1 MFALGTTNLA
11 AGYAAMLTLPF
22 LVIMLFRRIFLMP
35 ANRSWTKMFR
45 QFQRNW
51 SMVVTVIVLVSICLP
66 CRAQCVGNAPS
77 TPITSTD
84 ETSSIPS
91 SRQLVNGSGTT
102 VNLSTP
108 GQISINATSAVS
120 VATYLACNPQY
131 TVPAT
136 PGEMITIYGSATKT
150 VKILKLRL
158 RMEQTTA
165 GTNLVYLHRRNSA
178 ASGGTANAVTTV
190 KCDTTDPSATATM
203 NYYTANPTAGGSDGK
218 ILDAVDV
225 QSPAAASNLQPNW
238 QDIYNADYAGKPI
251 ILSGTAQ
258 GIGLN
263 LNGVALPTGLKV
275 QLQVVWTE
283 E

>member
-1 MFALGTTNLA
+1 MLRVLVILFLSEVFVMRANQSWRMFGQLQRMPAFALT
-11 AGYAAMLTLPF
+11 LTL
-22 LVIMLFRRIFLMP
+22 LIVI
-35 ANRSWTKMFR
+35 S
-45 QFQRNW
+45 
-51 SMVVTVIVLVSICLP
+51 LP
-66 CRAQCVGNAPS
+66 CHAQCVGNAAS

-102 VNLSTP
+102 VNLTTP

-120 VATYLACNPQY
+120 VATYLACNQQY
-131 TVPAT
+131 TIPAT

-178 ASGGTANAVTTV
+178 ASGGTANSVTAV
-190 KCDTTDPSATATM
+190 KCDTADPSATATM
-203 NYYTANPTAGGSDGK
+203 TYYTVTNPTAGGSDGK

-238 QDIYNADYAGKPI
+238 QDIYDADYAGKPI

-263 LNGVALPTGLKV
+263 LNGVALPTGLKA